1 MEAQQLMNHKKFYLQ
16 YQKDMKRVALKKISL
31 LLICSVFLFGSGW
44 AQKKSDQLQ
53 AEQNK
58 LEKKLSTTKSLLE
71 KVKRGT
77 QNSLSE
83 LKLIETQV
91 RDREELVQNVD
102 NQIRGAELTISS
114 KSQEVK
120 LLQKR
125 VYSLKEQYRRLLIY
139 AYKHRNKY
147 GKMMYVFSS
156 SNYFEAVKRNN
167 YLRRVSDIQRKQ
179 FKLIKQ
185 SQRFI
190 KTEINSIKTEKEKKE
205 ELLVLKIEEKNKML
219 SDKEKKQQALNKLKK
234 DESKLLADLKTA
246 ERQKT
251 ELKRR
256 IKQAIEKE
264 IAEAEAKARKEQQR
278 QEAKATPSGNN
289 GTTSS
294 TVSAKPADK
303 KLVITETKESAALS
317 KNFESNRGRLP
328 WPVLK
333 GSIVEGYGKNP
344 HPTIPNVYTNNNGI
358 DIGAP
363 RNAQVRSVFQGEVTS
378 VLNIPGAGKVII
390 IKHGNYRTVYSNLQE
405 VYVSVGANVGTKQ
418 AIGSLLTESDGGLST
433 AHFEIHQVINGMVQR
448 INPTLWLAQ

>member
-1 MEAQQLMNHKKFYLQ
+1 
-16 YQKDMKRVALKKISL
+16 MKRVALMKISL
-31 LLICSVFLFGSGW
+31 LLICSVFLFGNGW

-120 LLQKR
+120 LLQKK
-125 VYSLKEQYRRLLIY
+125 VLTLKEQYKRLLIY

-147 GKMMYVFSS
+147 GKMMYIFSS

-190 KTEINSIKTEKEKKE
+190 KTEITSIKTEKEKKE

-278 QEAKATPSGNN
+278 QEAKTAVSGNN
-289 GTTSS
+289 ATTSS
-294 TVSAKPADK
+294 TAAAKPAEK

-363 RNAQVRSVFQGEVTS
+363 RNAQVRAVFQGEVTS

-433 AHFEIHQVINGMVQR
+433 AHFEIHQVINGTVQR

>member
-1 MEAQQLMNHKKFYLQ
+1 
-16 YQKDMKRVALKKISL
+16 MKRVALKKISL
-31 LLICSVFLFGSGW
+31 LLICSVFLFGNGW

-114 KSQEVK
+114 KAQEVK

-125 VYSLKEQYRRLLIY
+125 VFSLKEQYRRLLIY

-147 GKMMYVFSS
+147 GKMMYIFSS

-167 YLRRVSDIQRKQ
+167 YLRRVSDIQRRQ

-185 SQRFI
+185 SQTFI

-219 SDKEKKQQALNKLKK
+219 SDKEKKQKALDKLKK
-234 DESKLLADLKTA
+234 DEVKLMADLKTA
-246 ERQKT
+246 ERQKN

-278 QEAKATPSGNN
+278 QEAKANANTNN
-289 GTTSS
+289 NTNATTAATSS
-294 TVSAKPADK
+294 SKPAEK
-303 KLVITETKESAALS
+303 KLVITETKESVALS

-333 GSIVEGYGKNP
+333 GSITEGYGKNP

-363 RNAQVRSVFQGEVTS
+363 RNAQVRAVFQGEVTS

-405 VYVSVGANVGTKQ
+405 VYVSVGSSVGTKQ
-418 AIGSLLTESDGGLST
+418 SIGSLLTESDGGLST
-433 AHFEIHQVINGMVQR
+433 AHFEIHQVINGTVQR

>member
-1 MEAQQLMNHKKFYLQ
+1 
-16 YQKDMKRVALKKISL
+16 MKRVDLKKISF
-31 LLICSVFLFGSGW
+31 LLICCLVFLGSAW
-44 AQKKSDQLQ
+44 SQKKSDQLQ

-58 LEKKLSTTKSLLE
+58 LEKKLSTTKSLLD
-71 KVKRGT
+71 KVKKGA

-83 LKLIETQV
+83 LKLIESQV

-114 KSQEVK
+114 KDKEVK
-120 LLQKR
+120 LLQKK
-125 VYSLKEQYRRLLIY
+125 VLTLKEQYRRLLIY

-147 GKMMYVFSS
+147 GKMMYIFSS

-190 KTEINSIKTEKEKKE
+190 KTEITSIKTEKEKKE

-234 DESKLLADLKTA
+234 DEAKLLADLKTA

-278 QEAKATPSGNN
+278 QEAKATASGNN
-289 GTTSS
+289 TTTSA
-294 TVSAKPADK
+294 TTSAKPTEK

-363 RNAQVRSVFQGEVTS
+363 RNTQVRAVFQGEVTS

-390 IKHGNYRTVYSNLQE
+390 IKHGNYRTVYSNLQD
-405 VYVSVGANVGTKQ
+405 VYVSVGTSVGTKQ
-418 AIGSLLTESDGGLST
+418 AIGSLLSDSDGGLST
-433 AHFEIHQVINGMVQR
+433 AHFEIHQVINGTVQR

>member
-1 MEAQQLMNHKKFYLQ
+1 
-16 YQKDMKRVALKKISL
+16 MKRVDLKKISF
-31 LLICSVFLFGSGW
+31 LLICCLVFLGSAW
-44 AQKKSDQLQ
+44 SQKKSDQLQ

-58 LEKKLSTTKSLLE
+58 LEKKLSTTKSLLD
-71 KVKRGT
+71 KVKKGA

-83 LKLIETQV
+83 LKLIESQV

-114 KSQEVK
+114 KDKEVK
-120 LLQKR
+120 LLQKK
-125 VYSLKEQYRRLLIY
+125 VLTLKEQYRRLLIY

-147 GKMMYVFSS
+147 GKMMYIFSS

-190 KTEINSIKTEKEKKE
+190 KTEITSIKTEKEKKE
-205 ELLVLKIEEKNKML
+205 ELLALKIEEKNKML

-234 DESKLLADLKTA
+234 DEAKLLADLKTA

-278 QEAKATPSGNN
+278 QEAKATASGNN
-289 GTTSS
+289 TTTSA
-294 TVSAKPADK
+294 TTSAKPTEK

-363 RNAQVRSVFQGEVTS
+363 RNTQVRAVFQGEVTS

-390 IKHGNYRTVYSNLQE
+390 IKHGNYRTVYSNLQD
-405 VYVSVGANVGTKQ
+405 VYVSVGTSVGTKQ
-418 AIGSLLTESDGGLST
+418 AIGSLLSDSDGGLST
-433 AHFEIHQVINGMVQR
+433 AHFEIHQVINGTVQR

>member
-1 MEAQQLMNHKKFYLQ
+1 
-16 YQKDMKRVALKKISL
+16 MKRVALMKISI
-31 LLICSVFLFGSGW
+31 LLICSVFLFGNGW

-120 LLQKR
+120 LLQKK
-125 VYSLKEQYRRLLIY
+125 VLTLKEQYKRLLIY

-147 GKMMYVFSS
+147 GKMMYIFSS

-190 KTEINSIKTEKEKKE
+190 KTEITSIKTEKEKKE

-234 DESKLLADLKTA
+234 DETKLLADLKTA

-278 QEAKATPSGNN
+278 KEAKAAPSGNN
-289 GTTSS
+289 ATTSS
-294 TVSAKPADK
+294 TANASAKPAEK
-303 KLVITETKESAALS
+303 KLVITETKESVALS

-433 AHFEIHQVINGMVQR
+433 AHFEIHQVINGTVQR

>member
-1 MEAQQLMNHKKFYLQ
+1 
-16 YQKDMKRVALKKISL
+16 MKRVDLKKISF
-31 LLICSVFLFGSGW
+31 LLIYCFIFLGSAW
-44 AQKKSDQLQ
+44 SQKKSDQLQ

-58 LEKKLSTTKSLLE
+58 LEKKLSTTKSLLD
-71 KVKRGT
+71 KVKKGA

-83 LKLIETQV
+83 LKLIESQV

-114 KSQEVK
+114 KDKEVK
-120 LLQKR
+120 LLQKK
-125 VYSLKEQYRRLLIY
+125 VLTLKEQYRRLLIY

-147 GKMMYVFSS
+147 GKMMYIFSS

-185 SQRFI
+185 NQRFI
-190 KTEINSIKTEKEKKE
+190 KKEITSIKTEKEKKE
-205 ELLVLKIEEKNKML
+205 ELLALKIEEKNKML

-234 DESKLLADLKTA
+234 DEAKLLADLKTA
-246 ERQKT
+246 ERQKS

-278 QEAKATPSGNN
+278 QEAKTNAAGNN
-289 GTTSS
+289 TTTSTTS
-294 TVSAKPADK
+294 VAAKQTEK
-303 KLVITETKESAALS
+303 KLVITETKESVALS

-363 RNAQVRSVFQGEVTS
+363 RNTQVRAVFQGEVTS

-390 IKHGNYRTVYSNLQE
+390 IKHGNYRTVYSNLQD
-405 VYVSVGANVGTKQ
+405 VYVSVGASVGTKQ
-418 AIGSLLTESDGGLST
+418 AIGSLLSDSDGGLST
-433 AHFEIHQVINGMVQR
+433 AHFEIHQVINGTVQR

>member
-1 MEAQQLMNHKKFYLQ
+1 M
-16 YQKDMKRVALKKISL
+16 
-31 LLICSVFLFGSGW
+31 
-44 AQKKSDQLQ
+44 
-53 AEQNK
+53 
-58 LEKKLSTTKSLLE
+58 
-71 KVKRGT
+71 
-77 QNSLSE
+77 SE
-83 LKLIETQV
+83 LKLIESQV

-114 KSQEVK
+114 KDKEVK
-120 LLQKR
+120 LLQKK
-125 VYSLKEQYRRLLIY
+125 VLTLKEQYRRLLIY

-147 GKMMYVFSS
+147 GKMMYIFSS

-190 KTEINSIKTEKEKKE
+190 KTEITSIKTEKEKKE
-205 ELLVLKIEEKNKML
+205 ELLALKIEEKNKML

-234 DESKLLADLKTA
+234 DEAKLLADLKTA

-278 QEAKATPSGNN
+278 QEAKATASGNN
-289 GTTSS
+289 TTTSA
-294 TVSAKPADK
+294 TTSAKPTEK

-363 RNAQVRSVFQGEVTS
+363 RNTQVRAVFQGEVTS

-390 IKHGNYRTVYSNLQE
+390 IKHGNYRTVYSNLQD
-405 VYVSVGANVGTKQ
+405 VYVSVGTSVGTKQ
-418 AIGSLLTESDGGLST
+418 AIGSLLSDSDGGLST
-433 AHFEIHQVINGMVQR
+433 AHFEIHQVINGTVQR

>member
-1 MEAQQLMNHKKFYLQ
+1 
-16 YQKDMKRVALKKISL
+16 MKRVALKKISL
-31 LLICSVFLFGSGW
+31 LLICSVFLFGNGW
-44 AQKKSDQLQ
+44 TQKKSDQLQ

-114 KSQEVK
+114 KAQEVK

-125 VYSLKEQYRRLLIY
+125 VFSLKEQYRRLLIY

-147 GKMMYVFSS
+147 GKMMYIFSS

-185 SQRFI
+185 SQTFI

-219 SDKEKKQQALNKLKK
+219 SDKEKKQKALDKLKK
-234 DESKLLADLKTA
+234 DEVKLMADLKTA
-246 ERQKT
+246 ERQKN

-278 QEAKATPSGNN
+278 QEAKANANTNN
-289 GTTSS
+289 TNATTAATSS
-294 TVSAKPADK
+294 SKPAEK
-303 KLVITETKESAALS
+303 KLVITETKESVALS

-333 GSIVEGYGKNP
+333 GSITEGYGKNP

-363 RNAQVRSVFQGEVTS
+363 RNAQVRAVFQGEVTS

-405 VYVSVGANVGTKQ
+405 VYVSVGSSVGTKQ
-418 AIGSLLTESDGGLST
+418 SIGSLLTESDGGLST
-433 AHFEIHQVINGMVQR
+433 AHFEIHQVINGTVQR